1 VLKIIVGAPSP
12 EKEITVFDILRES
25 QCANCGETLPRG
37 SFLTMEQGK
46 PFCTDCAD
54 LGHLVYLPRG
64 DAALTR
70 RAKKH
75 SALSAV
81 VIRFSRARKRYERQ
95 GLLVEEAALEKAEAE
110 CLSDEEQRAARRER
124 GAERRTQEDVE
135 LAARMAGR
143 ICALFP
149 GCPPAEA
156 HHIAQHT
163 AERGS
168 GRVGRSAAGRTLEDE
183 AIELAVQAAVR
194 HRHTNYDELLMGGV
208 DRLGARERVRGR
220 VEDVMEK
227 WRR

>member
-54 LGHLVYLPRG
+54 LGHL
-64 DAALTR
+64 
-70 RAKKH
+70 
-75 SALSAV
+75 AV

-110 CLSDEEQRAARRER
+110 CVSDEEQRAARRER

>member
-1 VLKIIVGAPSP
+1 MLAPTP

-37 SFLTMEQGK
+37 SFLTMENGK

-54 LGHLVYLPRG
+54 LGRLVYLPRG

-70 RAKKH
+70 RAKKY

-81 VIRFSRARKRYERQ
+81 VIRFSRTRKRYERQ

-124 GAERRTQEDVE
+124 DVVRRMNKDVE
-135 LAARMAGR
+135 LAARMTAR
-143 ICALFP
+143 IRELFP

-156 HHIAQHT
+156 RHIAQHT

-168 GRVGRSAAGRTLEDE
+168 GRVGRSAAGRALEDE

-194 HRHTNYDELLMGGV
+194 HRHTNYDELLMGGT
-208 DRLGARERVRGR
+208 DRLDARQSVRNRVDDLLDR
-220 VEDVMEK
+220 